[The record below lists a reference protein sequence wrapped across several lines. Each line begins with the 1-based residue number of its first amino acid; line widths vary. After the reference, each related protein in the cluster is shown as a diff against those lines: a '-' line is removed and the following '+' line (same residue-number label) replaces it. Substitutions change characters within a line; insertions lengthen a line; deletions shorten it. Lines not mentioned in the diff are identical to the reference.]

1 VGEESLL
8 HGCLCGNLKSIVVFG
23 SIVEQVEIELGGVGR
38 MMRSALHLFLETNK
52 RDSIKWEK
60 MSSS

>member
-23 SIVEQVEIELGGVGR
+23 SIVEQVKIELGGVGR
-38 MMRSALHLFLETNK
+38 MMRGTLHLFLEAN
-52 RDSIKWEK
+52 
-60 MSSS
+60 

>member
-1 VGEESLL
+1 M
-8 HGCLCGNLKSIVVFG
+8 CGNLKFMVVFG
-23 SIVEQVEIELGGVGR
+23 SIVEQVEIELGGVGWMVR
-38 MMRSALHLFLETNK
+38 GALHLFLETNK